1 MNEVFIVSNWSG
13 TNVCAYSTY
22 DSAKK
27 YVLEEILGHLFDF
40 EYDFESEQDT
50 SREYYDTDEEYEN
63 ALKNYITGRIMKD
76 NIFFDEY
83 SIDCVPFM
91 NE

>member
-13 TNVCAYSTY
+13 TDVCAYATY
-22 DSAKK
+22 DAAKK
-27 YVLEEILGHLFDF
+27 CILEEILEHLFDF
-40 EYDFESEQDT
+40 EYEFESEQDT

-63 ALKNYITGRIMKD
+63 ALKNYITKCIMED
-76 NIFFDEY
+76 NIFFNEY